1 MPKETLIA
9 IGAGVLSAVSATAFL
24 TQAPGALIFVY
35 LASLPL
41 FMTGLALGPRAVTIA
56 GAVGFMAAGLLG
68 GGLSAGIF
76 GLMQALPALLVVKQM
91 LLQRSPLGSDG
102 NVMGAALATEVH
114 WYPSGDVLC
123 WLTAMAGAILLVVAL
138 AALTAE
144 QGLSTL
150 VGTNLEQI
158 LQGIAP
164 EMDPGRRVQAVELMA
179 PLFPGAVGVS
189 WLVMT
194 LVNAILAQGLLVRLQ
209 WNIRPSPS
217 YADLQLP
224 HWMSWPLVGSAVLAL
239 LGSGE
244 MEYTGRN
251 LAMILAVPYFFL
263 GLAVVHTWAR
273 RVAYTGMVL
282 VAFYLVLV
290 LSGWTALVV
299 AGIGVFEQWKGLR
312 HRAAGPNE

>member
-1 MPKETLIA
+1 MAKETLIA
-9 IGAGVLSAVSATAFL
+9 IGAGVLSAISATAFL
-24 TQAPGALIFVY
+24 AQAPGALIFVY

-41 FMTGLALGPRAVTIA
+41 FMVGFALGPRAVTIA

-68 GGLSAGIF
+68 GAVSAGVF

-91 LLQRSPLGSDG
+91 LLQRSPLGSGGDG
-102 NVMGAALATEVH
+102 TAAQPATDIR
-114 WYPSGDVLC
+114 WYPPGDMLC
-123 WLTAMAGAILLVVAL
+123 WLTALAGAIFLVVAVAML
-138 AALTAE
+138 MGE
-144 QGLSTL
+144 QGFSVL
-150 VGTNLEQI
+150 VSTNLEQV

-164 EMDPGRRVQAVELMA
+164 DMDSDSRARAVGLMA

-194 LVNAILAQGLLVRLQ
+194 LVNAILAQGLLLRFER
-209 WNIRPSPS
+209 NIRPSPS

-282 VAFYLVLV
+282 VAFYVVLV
-290 LSGWTALVV
+290 LSGWLALAV
-299 AGIGVFEQWKGLR
+299 AGIGLFEQWKKS
-312 HRAAGPNE
+312 RA